1 MWFLGNSDILL
12 VASLNQLIQ
21 LCILQMSGNIEMA
34 ERPSTTKR
42 MGSANDS
49 QKPPTADVH
58 GKNQEIVR
66 QFVWDIASINV
77 HLEEIRHFWAKELG
91 ISGPQWMILMAI
103 GDLDRGKGVPVK
115 DVSAMLH
122 VDPSFV
128 TTQSKM
134 LEKNGFTRRVPSSE
148 DARVVL
154 MSLSDKASKKI
165 ALLSSR
171 REQLKDFVLAGFD
184 DRTLKEIT
192 DQLAA
197 LKNRL
202 EKATLMLAVD
212 G

>member
-1 MWFLGNSDILL
+1 MW
-12 VASLNQLIQ
+12 VAIINQLIQ
-21 LCILQMSGNIEMA
+21 LCILQIRDIEMVD
-34 ERPSTTKR
+34 RPTTSKR
-42 MGSANDS
+42 AGVAVDS
-49 QKPPTADVH
+49 EQRTARAAAAGNP
-58 GKNQEIVR
+58 GKNHELVR

-77 HLEEIRHFWAKELG
+77 HLDEIRHFWAKELG

-103 GDLDRGKGVPVK
+103 SDLDRGDGVAVK

-134 LEKNGFTRRVPSSE
+134 LEKNGFMRRVPSTQ

-165 ALLSSR
+165 AMLSSR
-171 REQLKDFVLAGFD
+171 RDNLSAFVFSGFD
-184 DRTLKEIT
+184 EDTMRDIG
-192 DQLAA
+192 DQLSA
-197 LKNRL
+197 LKSRL
-202 EKATLMLAVD
+202 EKAKLMLAVD

>member
-1 MWFLGNSDILL
+1 MHFAN
-12 VASLNQLIQ
+12 
-21 LCILQMSGNIEMA
+21 LQDFEMPD
-34 ERPSTTKR
+34 RVSTTKR
-42 MGSANDS
+42 NGSASDRSKAASSDKN
-49 QKPPTADVH
+49 A
-58 GKNQEIVR
+58 KNQDVVQ

-103 GDLDRGKGVPVK
+103 GDLDRGNGVAVK

-134 LEKNGFTRRVPSSE
+134 LEKNGFMRRIPSSE

-165 ALLSSR
+165 ATLSSR
-171 REQLKDFVLAGFD
+171 REVISDFVFAGFD
-184 DRTLKEIT
+184 DRALRDIT
-192 DQLAA
+192 DQLTG

-202 EKATLMLAVD
+202 EKATLMLALD
-212 G
+212 S

>member
-1 MWFLGNSDILL
+1 MYFANVW
-12 VASLNQLIQ
+12 
-21 LCILQMSGNIEMA
+21 NIEMT
-34 ERPSTTKR
+34 ERASATKR
-42 MGSANDS
+42 MGSASNTDGPS
-49 QKPPTADVH
+49 TADAS
-58 GKNQEIVR
+58 GKNHEIVR

-77 HLEEIRHFWAKELG
+77 HLDEIRHFWARELG

-103 GDLDRGKGVPVK
+103 GDLDRGRGVAVK

-134 LEKNGFTRRVPSSE
+134 LEKNGFMRRVPSTE

-165 ALLSSR
+165 ATLSSR
-171 REQLKDFVLAGFD
+171 RNDLSQFVFAGFD
-184 DRTLKEIT
+184 ERALQDIT
-192 DQLAA
+192 EQMAS

>member
-1 MWFLGNSDILL
+1 MPTRSGTTTRPTWSVGNSDKALMQ
-12 VASLNQLIQ
+12 SD
-21 LCILQMSGNIEMA
+21 SGDHA
-34 ERPSTTKR
+34 
-42 MGSANDS
+42 G
-49 QKPPTADVH
+49 Q
-58 GKNQEIVR
+58 NQEIVR

-77 HLEEIRHFWAKELG
+77 HLDEIRHFWAKELG

-103 GDLDRGKGVPVK
+103 GDLDRGNGVAVK
-115 DVSAMLH
+115 TVSAMLH

-134 LEKNGFTRRVPSSE
+134 LEKNGFMRRIPSTD

-165 ALLSSR
+165 ATLSSR
-171 REQLKDFVLAGFD
+171 REHLSSFVLSGFD
-184 DRTLKEIT
+184 D
-192 DQLAA
+192 AA
-197 LKNRL
+197 LKDIGDQLGTLKSRL

>member
-1 MWFLGNSDILL
+1 MADR
-12 VASLNQLIQ
+12 ASSSKRPGPASEADSAFARGTTSKSNDTNQ
-21 LCILQMSGNIEMA
+21 
-34 ERPSTTKR
+34 
-42 MGSANDS
+42 D
-49 QKPPTADVH
+49 
-58 GKNQEIVR
+58 IVR

-77 HLEEIRHFWAKELG
+77 HLDEIRHFWAKELG

-103 GDLDRGKGVPVK
+103 GDLDRGIGVAVK

-134 LEKNGFTRRVPSSE
+134 LEKNGFMRRIPSTA

-154 MSLSDKASKKI
+154 MSLSDKASKRI
-165 ALLSSR
+165 ATLSSR
-171 REQLKDFVLAGFD
+171 RDHLSQFVFSGFDEATLKDIG
-184 DRTLKEIT
+184 
-192 DQLAA
+192 DQLSA
-197 LKNRL
+197 LKGRL

>member
-1 MWFLGNSDILL
+1 MYFTNAWDF
-12 VASLNQLIQ
+12 
-21 LCILQMSGNIEMA
+21 EMP
-34 ERPSTTKR
+34 ERTSPTKR
-42 MGSANDS
+42 TGSAGDTDKS
-49 QKPPTADVH
+49 PAADAR

-77 HLEEIRHFWAKELG
+77 HLDEIRHFWARELG

-103 GDLDRGKGVPVK
+103 GDLDRGKGVAVK

-134 LEKNGFTRRVPSSE
+134 LEKNGFMRRIPSTE

-165 ALLSSR
+165 ATLSSR
-171 REQLKDFVLAGFD
+171 REVLSEFVFAGYD
-184 DRTLKEIT
+184 DRALRDIT
-192 DQLAA
+192 EQLAS

>member
-1 MWFLGNSDILL
+1 MYFSNVWE
-12 VASLNQLIQ
+12 V
-21 LCILQMSGNIEMA
+21 EMA
-34 ERPSTTKR
+34 ERANTTKR
-42 MGSANDS
+42 TGAATDTGNTSAIEVN
-49 QKPPTADVH
+49 

-66 QFVWDIASINV
+66 QFVWDVASINV
-77 HLEEIRHFWAKELG
+77 HLDEIRHFWARELG

-103 GDLDRGKGVPVK
+103 GDLDRGKGVSVK

-134 LEKNGFTRRVPSSE
+134 LEKNGFMRRLPSAD

-165 ALLSSR
+165 ATLSSR
-171 REQLKDFVLAGFD
+171 REVLSEFVFAGYD
-184 DRTLKEIT
+184 DRALRDIS
-192 DQLAA
+192 DQLAS

-212 G
+212 R

>member
-1 MWFLGNSDILL
+1 MYFANVW
-12 VASLNQLIQ
+12 
-21 LCILQMSGNIEMA
+21 NIEMT
-34 ERPSTTKR
+34 ERASATKR
-42 MGSANDS
+42 MGSASNTDRPS
-49 QKPPTADVH
+49 TADAS
-58 GKNQEIVR
+58 GKNHEIVR

-77 HLEEIRHFWAKELG
+77 HLDEIRHFWARELG

-103 GDLDRGKGVPVK
+103 GDLDRGRGVAVK

-134 LEKNGFTRRVPSSE
+134 LEKNGFMRRVPSTE

-154 MSLSDKASKKI
+154 MSLSDKAAKKI
-165 ALLSSR
+165 ATLSSR
-171 REQLKDFVLAGFD
+171 RDDISKFVFSGLDETALKD
-184 DRTLKEIT
+184 IT
-192 DQLAA
+192 DQLSV
-197 LKNRL
+197 LKGRL

>member
-1 MWFLGNSDILL
+1 MYFANVW
-12 VASLNQLIQ
+12 
-21 LCILQMSGNIEMA
+21 NIEMT
-34 ERPSTTKR
+34 ERASATKR
-42 MGSANDS
+42 MGSASNTDRPS
-49 QKPPTADVH
+49 TADAS
-58 GKNQEIVR
+58 GKNHEIVR

-77 HLEEIRHFWAKELG
+77 HLDEIRHFWARELG

-103 GDLDRGKGVPVK
+103 GDLDRGRGVAVK

-134 LEKNGFTRRVPSSE
+134 LEKNGFMRRVPSTE

-165 ALLSSR
+165 ATLSSR
-171 REQLKDFVLAGFD
+171 RNDLSQFVFAGFD
-184 DRTLKEIT
+184 ERALQDIT
-192 DQLAA
+192 EQMAS

>member
-1 MWFLGNSDILL
+1 MHFANPQDF
-12 VASLNQLIQ
+12 
-21 LCILQMSGNIEMA
+21 EMPD
-34 ERPSTTKR
+34 RVSTAKR
-42 MGSANDS
+42 NGSASDRNKAASADS
-49 QKPPTADVH
+49 NP
-58 GKNQEIVR
+58 KNQEVVR

-91 ISGPQWMILMAI
+91 ISGPQWMILMAV
-103 GDLDRGKGVPVK
+103 GDLDRGNGVAVK

-134 LEKNGFTRRVPSSE
+134 LEKNGFVRRIPSSE

-165 ALLSSR
+165 ATLSTR
-171 REQLKDFVLAGFD
+171 REVISDFVFAGFD
-184 DRTLKEIT
+184 DRGLKDIT
-192 DQLAA
+192 EQLTS

-202 EKATLMLAVD
+202 EKATLMLALD
-212 G
+212 S

>member
-1 MWFLGNSDILL
+1 M
-12 VASLNQLIQ
+12 ASPLNT
-21 LCILQMSGNIEMA
+21 N
-34 ERPSTTKR
+34 
-42 MGSANDS
+42 
-49 QKPPTADVH
+49 KPADRDEN
-58 GKNQEIVR
+58 GRNQEVVR
-66 QFVWDIASINV
+66 QFLWDIASINV

-103 GDLDRGKGVPVK
+103 GDLDRGNGVSVK

-134 LEKNGFTRRVPSSE
+134 LEKNGFMRRVPSTE

-154 MSLSDKASKKI
+154 MSLSDKAGKKL

-171 REQLKDFVLAGFD
+171 RDNLTAFVFSGYDEAALRD
-184 DRTLKEIT
+184 IS
-192 DQLAA
+192 DQLSA
-197 LKNRL
+197 LKSRL
-202 EKATLMLAVD
+202 EKATLMLSIV

>member
-1 MWFLGNSDILL
+1 
-12 VASLNQLIQ
+12 
-21 LCILQMSGNIEMA
+21 MA
-34 ERPSTTKR
+34 DRPSTTKR

-49 QKPPTADVH
+49 QKSPTADVH

-184 DRTLKEIT
+184 DRALKEIT

>member
-1 MWFLGNSDILL
+1 MYFANVRDIHMTDRSSMTRRTGSAGNSDKALE
-12 VASLNQLIQ
+12 N
-21 LCILQMSGNIEMA
+21 
-34 ERPSTTKR
+34 
-42 MGSANDS
+42 SAANRN
-49 QKPPTADVH
+49 P
-58 GKNQEIVR
+58 GKNQEFVR
-66 QFVWDIASINV
+66 QIVWDIASINV
-77 HLEEIRHFWAKELG
+77 HLDEIRHFWAKELG

-103 GDLDRGKGVPVK
+103 GDLDRGRGVPVK

-134 LEKNGFTRRVPSSE
+134 LEKNGFMRRIPSTD

-165 ALLSSR
+165 ATLSSR
-171 REQLKDFVLAGFD
+171 REHLSSFVLSGFDEETLKDIGERLG
-184 DRTLKEIT
+184 TLKS
-192 DQLAA
+192 
-197 LKNRL
+197 RL

>member
-1 MWFLGNSDILL
+1 MADRLSPT
-12 VASLNQLIQ
+12 SL
-21 LCILQMSGNIEMA
+21 
-34 ERPSTTKR
+34 
-42 MGSANDS
+42 MGSVKNSENPAANHA
-49 QKPPTADVH
+49 P

-66 QFVWDIASINV
+66 QFIWDIASINV
-77 HLEEIRHFWAKELG
+77 HIDEIRHFWAKELG

-103 GDLDRGKGVPVK
+103 DDLDRGKGVPVK

-134 LEKNGFTRRVPSSE
+134 LEKNGFMRRIPSSE

-165 ALLSSR
+165 ATLSSR
-171 REQLKDFVLAGFD
+171 REVLSDYVFGDFDERGLRDISAQLG
-184 DRTLKEIT
+184 
-192 DQLAA
+192 A
-197 LKNRL
+197 LKTRL

-212 G
+212 R

>member
-1 MWFLGNSDILL
+1 MRDR
-12 VASLNQLIQ
+12 ASLTSL
-21 LCILQMSGNIEMA
+21 
-34 ERPSTTKR
+34 T
-42 MGSANDS
+42 GSLDNSENRSFSDRN
-49 QKPPTADVH
+49 
-58 GKNQEIVR
+58 GKNHEIVR
-66 QFVWDIASINV
+66 QFVWDIATINV
-77 HLEEIRHFWAKELG
+77 HLDEIRHFWAKELG

-115 DVSAMLH
+115 DVSTMLH

-134 LEKNGFTRRVPSSE
+134 LEKNGFMRRIPSSE

-165 ALLSSR
+165 ATLSSR
-171 REQLKDFVLAGFD
+171 REVLSDFVFAGFD
-184 DRTLKEIT
+184 ERALRDISE
-192 DQLAA
+192 QLRA

-212 G
+212 S

>member
-1 MWFLGNSDILL
+1 
-12 VASLNQLIQ
+12 
-21 LCILQMSGNIEMA
+21 MA
-34 ERPSTTKR
+34 DRPSPTR
-42 MGSANDS
+42 LMGAAQNTENSLAGN
-49 QKPPTADVH
+49 AG

-66 QFVWDIASINV
+66 KFVWDIASINV
-77 HLEEIRHFWAKELG
+77 HIDEIRHFWAKELG

-103 GDLDRGKGVPVK
+103 DDLDRGKGVPVK

-134 LEKNGFTRRVPSSE
+134 LEKNGFMRRIPSSE

-165 ALLSSR
+165 ATLSSR
-171 REQLKDFVLAGFD
+171 REVLSDFVFAGFD
-184 DRTLKEIT
+184 ERALKDISE
-192 DQLAA
+192 QLAA